1 MTVVRNAQAL
11 AGAKNGSRKMRLY
24 SAEER
29 TMFSPPPSHP
39 PEAEFANVARSL
51 PVSRAQLNPRE
62 RLETFDRTSPSVTP
76 GTGEAEADGA
86 FDLVRAQ
93 VELGPQEL
101 LQHRA
106 LNHRALIPSL
116 CDRRR
121 EPF

>member
-1 MTVVRNAQAL
+1 
-11 AGAKNGSRKMRLY
+11 MRLY

-76 GTGEAEADGA
+76 GTVEAEAGGDSPVVGGKG
-86 FDLVRAQ
+86 
-93 VELGPQEL
+93 ELRPREKRLLKAEGPGGM
-101 LQHRA
+101 
-106 LNHRALIPSL
+106 IPSPWGEHE
-116 CDRRR
+116 R
-121 EPF
+121 PVAATP